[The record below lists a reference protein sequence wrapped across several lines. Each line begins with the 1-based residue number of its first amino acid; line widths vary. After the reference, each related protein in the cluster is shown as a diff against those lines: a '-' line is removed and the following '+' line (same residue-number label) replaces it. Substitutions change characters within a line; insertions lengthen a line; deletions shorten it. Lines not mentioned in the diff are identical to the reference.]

1 MSDGRKNLLR
11 MEVVYALP
19 DQQVLT
25 LLEVE
30 EGASVREAIE
40 SSGILRQFPEI
51 ELVPGRVGIFGN
63 PVDPDS
69 LLRDGDR
76 VEIYR
81 SLEADPKETRRR
93 RVKRSR

>member
-1 MSDGRKNLLR
+1 MSDGRRNLLR
-11 MEVVYALP
+11 VEVVYALR

-25 LLEVE
+25 ALEVE
-30 EGASVREAIE
+30 GGASVREAVE
-40 SSGILRQFPEI
+40 RSGILRLYPEI

>member
-11 MEVVYALP
+11 VEVVYALP

-51 ELVPGRVGIFGN
+51 ELVQGRVGIFGK
-63 PVDPDS
+63 PVDPNS

>member
-1 MSDGRKNLLR
+1 MSDGRRNLLR
-11 MEVVYALP
+11 VEVVYALR

-25 LLEVE
+25 LLEME

-51 ELVPGRVGIFGN
+51 ELVQGRVGIFGK
-63 PVDPDS
+63 PVDPNS

-93 RVKRSR
+93 RVKRNR

>member
-1 MSDGRKNLLR
+1 MSDGRRNLLR
-11 MEVVYALP
+11 VEVVYALP
-19 DQQVLT
+19 DQQVMT
-25 LLEVE
+25 LLEME

-51 ELVPGRVGIFGN
+51 ELVQGRVGIFGK
-63 PVDPDS
+63 PVDPNS

-93 RVKRSR
+93 RVKRNR

>member
-1 MSDGRKNLLR
+1 MSDGRRNLLR
-11 MEVVYALP
+11 VEVVYALP
-19 DQQVLT
+19 DQQVMT
-25 LLEVE
+25 LLEME

-51 ELVPGRVGIFGN
+51 ELVQGRVGIFGK
-63 PVDPDS
+63 PVDPNS